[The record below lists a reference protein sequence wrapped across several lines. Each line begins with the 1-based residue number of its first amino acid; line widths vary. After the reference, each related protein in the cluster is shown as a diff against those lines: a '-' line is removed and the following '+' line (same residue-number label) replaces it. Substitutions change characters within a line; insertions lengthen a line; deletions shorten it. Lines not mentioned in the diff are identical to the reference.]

1 MRVKLTLSLLVLALI
16 QLGAGAQQDNENKPT
31 PAQARMYRSL
41 VASVQP
47 QGIYRHMKALS
58 QYPSRVTGY
67 PGADA
72 AGRYIEQ
79 QFRQIGLKP
88 VFGNHF
94 SETFYATVP
103 IDQGATLTIQG
114 HDSKPIRIYSLWPNG
129 VRTSQLPEE
138 GLTLP
143 LIYGGSGAI
152 GELNGQKVE
161 GSAVLYDFNCG
172 SEWLNGPR
180 LGAKAVLF
188 IEPEST
194 MRGDAEAKFLTVA
207 LDMPRFWVSRKDAPR
222 LIALCRSSKPPTVTL
237 HADMDWELRPAT
249 NIIGKIE
256 GNNPKL
262 KDQIIVVEAY
272 YDSMSV
278 VPALSPGAES
288 SAGVAAMLEMARV
301 FSMPEHRP
309 DRTVWFLATSGHYLG
324 LKGIR
329 EFLET
334 HWSELEQNST
344 RQNLKEWLHAKLPSV
359 FRWKP
364 RQIPQIYEFVGLDLA
379 SHSKG
384 VGVFYKGWY
393 YDIREDL
400 QSKFSDI
407 ARVYR
412 ENAEKVGQVLNLNID
427 ERFADGVN
435 PISGK
440 SWRNFIPGKPAYDAE
455 VITLAG
461 GKGLTFST
469 VDDARMTVDTP
480 LDTLDR
486 VNVANLTEQ
495 TRLLTCLLWH
505 SFVDPNGIGISE
517 GTHLPITEPAAFGRL
532 KLQGGFARIIGR
544 VLAFNPKKSI
554 VPNEPIEDSIAILHA
569 GSKSFM
575 GVRGDRYELVRHDK
589 DPKKTAWFM
598 FTGVAP
604 VTAYGGRYRTY
615 ISAYRVARKT
625 EWVPVVTR
633 DPRTLEARPVID
645 PATGKPK
652 MEIAWRKGELIYA
665 PDKGVT
671 GGKENYPT
679 DFEVTTG
686 LKETGVVVFRC
697 HTTALYDLVD
707 PQSLRTLPTVTV
719 LDAVSNGEPRMY
731 GFDKTRPTEQLVS
744 HVEDV
749 ALIFAHPGDEFT
761 PETRV
766 KILGSAGPGA
776 TRMVMLNYW
785 PENAEN
791 EATNPN
797 ANKVLADLK
806 RYAAEEP
813 EGRGYRLTGAPIYY
827 TPLRVAED
835 MWALNEYRIS
845 KLAKHRI
852 LNQAVSDLHKRGRA
866 ELVAS
871 LAALN
876 AKQWDEFDAR
886 ARAAWGYESRAYPD
900 VLKTMNDVVRGV
912 IFYLFLL
919 MPFAFFFERLVIGSK
934 FLKNQVVWTMVI
946 FVAVFTIFRYVHPA
960 FDISINPMIVLLAFV
975 MLALSILV
983 IAMIAGR
990 FEKELKEFN
999 QTVSGVHRVDVGRL
1013 SIAAAAFS
1021 LGISNMRRRKAR
1033 TVLTTVTL
1041 VLLTFTVLSF
1051 TSVVPTIRFNRVRA
1065 PGEPF
1070 YDGIMLRTPE
1080 WGVLE
1085 ESAYRIL
1092 RDEFGKTKP
1101 VAARAWFFGTQL
1113 GEQSFITLKRG
1124 DKRFDAK
1131 AIVGLTPDEERITQP
1146 GARTLLAGHWFLPGE
1161 RNVVIIPKQI
1171 ADALNIPLDQV
1182 GRAQLQFSGVNY
1194 TVIGIYDKDKFK
1206 TVTDLDREWLTPV
1219 DFIQMNRLQSQGR
1232 QSGDVEAGF
1241 REYIH
1246 MEPDVCVLAPYDT
1259 VINMGGEVRS
1269 IAINFVKPQEV
1280 QSVLDN
1286 LMPRL
1291 ALNLYGGQNGKVW
1304 RFSTIG
1310 ASSAKGGSDVF
1321 IPIIIASL
1329 IVLNTML
1336 GSVYERIKEIGIFS
1350 SIGLAPGHIAAL
1362 FIGEAMVY
1370 AVLGAV
1376 AGYLVGQV
1384 TAKVLGV
1391 LAAHGYQGLN
1401 ALYLNFSSLS
1411 AVLTTIVVAAV
1422 VLLSTLYPARKA
1434 SEVATPAIERT
1445 WRVPEPDGDTWHITM
1460 PFAVTGVQAA
1470 GLNGFLSEWFEAY
1483 EEYSI
1488 GDFVTQDVATEDGV
1502 DFEHGKG
1509 YRIRLKAWLAP
1520 FDLGVSQRV
1529 MLETVP
1535 TTMEDVFELVL
1546 TITRESGDVSNW
1558 KRINR
1563 RFLNTLRK
1571 QFLIWRT
1578 LRAEERERYLASQES
1593 AASQTPATQTG

>member
-1 MRVKLTLSLLVLALI
+1 MRLRLFAALI
-16 QLGAGAQQDNENKPT
+16 AIALLPWGAKAQQDTENKPT
-31 PAQARMYRSL
+31 PQQARMYRSL
-41 VASVQP
+41 TASITP

-58 QYPSRVTGY
+58 AYPSRVAGY

-72 AGRYIEQ
+72 AARYIEQ
-79 QFRQIGLKP
+79 QFREIGLQP
-88 VFGNHF
+88 VFGDKL
-94 SETFYATVP
+94 SETFDVTVP
-103 IDQGATLTIQG
+103 IDQGASLTIHG
-114 HDSKPIRIYSLWPNG
+114 PNAKTIKLYSLWPNG
-129 VRTSQLPEE
+129 VRTCQLPEE

-152 GELNGQKVE
+152 GELNGQTVE

-172 SEWLNGPR
+172 SQWLNGPR

-188 IEPEST
+188 IEPDST
-194 MRGDAEAKFLTVA
+194 LRGEAEAKFLTVP
-207 LDMPRFWVSRKDAPR
+207 LNMPRFWVSRKDAPA
-222 LIALCRSSKPPTVTL
+222 LIALCRSSKPPIVTL
-237 HADMDWELRPAT
+237 HADMSWEVRKAT

-256 GNNPKL
+256 GTDPKL
-262 KDQIIVVEAY
+262 KDQIIIVEAF
-272 YDSMSV
+272 YDSMSI
-278 VPALSPGAES
+278 VPSLAPGAEA
-288 SAGVAAMLEMARV
+288 SAGISALLELART
-301 FSMPEHRP
+301 FMQPEHRP
-309 DRTVWFLATSGHYLG
+309 KRTVWFMATSAHYLG

-329 EFLET
+329 QFLEM
-334 HWSELEQNST
+334 HWNELEQNTT
-344 RQNLKEWLHAKLPSV
+344 RQNIKEWLHAKMPSV
-359 FRWKP
+359 FRWQP
-364 RQIPQIYEFVGLDLA
+364 RKVPQIYEFIGLDLA
-379 SHSKG
+379 SQSKC

-393 YDIREDL
+393 YDFREDL
-400 QSKFSDI
+400 QSRYSDI
-407 ARVYR
+407 ARVHR
-412 ENAEKVGQVLNLNID
+412 ENAEKVAQVLNLNIG

-440 SWRNFIPGKPAYDAE
+440 SWRNFIPAKPAYDAE
-455 VITLAG
+455 VIALAG
-461 GKGLTFST
+461 GKGITFST
-469 VDDARMTVDTP
+469 TDDARMTVDTP

-486 VNVANLTEQ
+486 VNFANLAEQ
-495 TRLLTCLLWH
+495 TRLIACLLWH
-505 SFVDPNGIGISE
+505 TFVDPNGIGISE
-517 GTHLPITEPAAFGRL
+517 GTHLPIVEPAAFGRL
-532 KLQGGFARIIGR
+532 KLQGGFARVTGR
-544 VLAFNPKKSI
+544 VLAFNPRKSI
-554 VPNEPIEDSIAILHA
+554 VPNEPIEDSIAVLHK
-569 GSKSFM
+569 GHKSYM
-575 GVRGDRYELVRHDK
+575 GVRGDQFEMVRHSK
-589 DPKKTAWFM
+589 DPKKTAYFE
-598 FTGVAP
+598 FTGVPP
-604 VTAYGGRYRTY
+604 VTAYGWRARTY
-615 ISAYRVARKT
+615 ISAYKVARKT
-625 EWVPVVTR
+625 ELVPVVTR
-633 DPRTLEARPVID
+633 DKLTLEAKPVID
-645 PATGKPK
+645 PKTGKPK
-652 MEIAWRKGELIYA
+652 MKVAWKKGELIYA
-665 PDKGVT
+665 PDLGVS

-686 LKETGVVVFRC
+686 HKQTGVVVFRC

-707 PQSLRTLPTVTV
+707 PQSLRTLPTINV

-731 GFDKTRPTEQLVS
+731 GFAKTRPTEWLVS

-776 TRMVMLNYW
+776 IRMVLLNYW
-785 PENAEN
+785 PPHAEA

-797 ANKVLADLK
+797 PDKVFADLK
-806 RYAAEEP
+806 RYAAENPDGLGYALRGEP
-813 EGRGYRLTGAPIYY
+813 IFY
-827 TPLRVAED
+827 TPLRVAQD

-845 KLAKHRI
+845 KLIKHRI
-852 LNQAVSDLHKRGRA
+852 MNPAIQDLHRKGGEEIRA
-866 ELVAS
+866 A
-871 LAALN
+871 LAALAN
-876 AKQWDEFDAR
+876 RQWDEFDAR
-886 ARAAWGYESRAYPD
+886 SRAAWGYESRAYPD

-919 MPFAFFFERLVIGSK
+919 LPFSFFFERLVIGSK
-934 FLKNQVVWTMVI
+934 FLKNQVIWTLVI
-946 FVAVFTIFRYVHPA
+946 FIAIFAIFRYVHPA

-975 MLALSILV
+975 MLALSALV

-999 QTVSGVHRVDVGRL
+999 QTISGVHRVDVGRL
-1013 SIAAAAFS
+1013 SIASAAFS

-1065 PGEPF
+1065 PGEP
-1070 YDGIMLRTPE
+1070 YYSGIMLRTAE

-1131 AIVGLTPDEERITQP
+1131 AIVGLTPDEERILEP
-1146 GARTLLAGHWFLPGE
+1146 GKRTLLAGRWFLPGE
-1161 RNVVIIPKQI
+1161 MNVVIIPKQI
-1171 ADALNIPLDQV
+1171 ADALNIPLEQV
-1182 GRAQLQFSGVNY
+1182 ERAQIQFSGVNY
-1194 TVIGIYDKDKFK
+1194 TVIGIFDKDKFK

-1232 QSGDVEAGF
+1232 QQGDVEAGF

-1246 MEPDVCVLAPYDT
+1246 MEPDACILAPYDT
-1259 VINMGGEVRS
+1259 VLNMGGEVRS
-1269 IAINFVKPQEV
+1269 IAINFVRAEEV
-1280 QSVLDN
+1280 QKVLDN

-1291 ALNLYGGQNGKVW
+1291 ALNLYGGQGGKVW

-1310 ASSAKGGSDVF
+1310 ASSAKGGSDIF

-1384 TAKVLGV
+1384 TAKIIGV
-1391 LAAHGYQGLN
+1391 LAAHGYQGFQG
-1401 ALYLNFSSLS
+1401 LYLNFSSLS
-1411 AVLTTIVVAAV
+1411 AVLTTIVVAGV

-1445 WRVPEPDGDTWHITM
+1445 WRVPEPDGDVWRITM
-1460 PFAVTGVQAA
+1460 PFAVTGIQAA
-1470 GLNGFLSEWFEAY
+1470 GLNSFLSEWFEAY

-1488 GDFVTQDVATEDGV
+1488 GDFVTQDVKTEDSV
-1502 DFEHGKG
+1502 DYEHGKG
-1509 YRIRLKAWLAP
+1509 YRISLKAWLAP
-1520 FDLGVSQRV
+1520 FDLGVSQTV
-1529 MLETVP
+1529 VLETVP
-1535 TTMEDVFELVL
+1535 TTMEDVYELLL
-1546 TITRESGDVSNW
+1546 TIRRESGDVSNW

-1578 LRAEERERYLASQES
+1578 LRAEERDRYLAKTAADS
-1593 AASQTPATQTG
+1593 AQSS